1 MYNWKHL
8 WWNPINKRVAGLIAA
23 PLMLL
28 LAGCKGS
35 DSKGDPLMDILDSK
49 DSAISRVMQ
58 NPGDYEIQIRYT
70 RIARTGDSARFTHYS
85 YGIDED
91 QYFYCLL
98 YTSDAADD
106 NRVV

>member
-8 WWNPINKRVAGLIAA
+8 WWNPVNKTFAGLIGAA
-23 PLMLL
+23 LMLL
-28 LAGCKGS
+28 LAGCQGS

-70 RIARTGDSARFTHYS
+70 RIARTGDSEGEYRIYLGYRLFKPLP
-85 YGIDED
+85 
-91 QYFYCLL
+91 LL
-98 YTSDAADD
+98 HGY
-106 NRVV
+106 VWYP